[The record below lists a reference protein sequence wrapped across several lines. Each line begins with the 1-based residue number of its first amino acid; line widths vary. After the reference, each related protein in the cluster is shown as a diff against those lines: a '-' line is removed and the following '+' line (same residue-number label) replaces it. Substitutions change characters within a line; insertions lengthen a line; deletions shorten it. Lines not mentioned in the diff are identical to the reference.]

1 MVIQDAVWMITIA
14 GIGLIALIFMH
25 IIRQASKPADEAASR
40 HTERTSKVLRSWLF
54 GALLSAFVAGSYV
67 TLHNFPI
74 PAQHGSLGTTQVVE
88 VTGGQ
93 WYWLVEPSTV
103 QVGSPVEFRVTSKD
117 VNHGFALYAADDR
130 IITQT
135 QAMPGYTNIVL
146 HTFTEPGTYTIMCLE
161 FCGVAHATMTAK
173 LQVTSATGD

>member
-1 MVIQDAVWMITIA
+1 MVIQDLVWVITLL
-14 GIGLIALIFMH
+14 GIGLIALGFIYV
-25 IIRQASKPADEAASR
+25 IRQASKPADEAATR
-40 HTERTSKVLRSWLF
+40 QAKHTSNVLRLWLF

-74 PAQHGSLGTTQVVE
+74 PLQFGSLGTAQVVN

-93 WYWLVEPSTV
+93 WYWLIEPNTV

-135 QAMPGYTNIVL
+135 QAMPGYTNKLL
-146 HTFTEPGTYTIMCLE
+146 HTFTEPGTYQIMCLE
-161 FCGVAHATMTAK
+161 FCGVAHASMTAQ
-173 LQVTSATGD
+173 LQVVSTTGD